1 MTLPDQNNRLAA
13 LEAENKQ
20 LKEEVERVR
29 LSERRFLDA
38 LRLSPMAMCH
48 HDRDLRYTW
57 LYNGHMG
64 FVQDDVIGLT
74 DWDILDKDLADRMGT
89 IKRRVLETGR
99 GERVEMPTVAGDEN
113 SEYFDL
119 VVEPLKDEATGD
131 IVGLSCS
138 GIDVTQ
144 DRRRR
149 EAYKAS
155 EENLRFIFNASPM
168 PIVVVEQHDDRV
180 LFFNRAAQAVFNLE
194 NNQKIFD
201 ELDLPADV
209 RQNLIDQQGI
219 EDYKLSFSNP
229 ARETLVLTLSC
240 TPIFYDGL
248 SAFLCTFHNLTKE
261 VHYQRQLEEAK
272 EKAELA
278 SLAKSQFLA
287 AASHD
292 LRQPLH
298 AIGLLL
304 GVLEQHIPGPEGLQ
318 VLERV
323 MTSLE
328 TMNELFSGILDISK
342 LDANA
347 VPVRLEPVN
356 VARCFEVLEDEFAPI
371 AARKGLQLVFVK
383 SSLWIL
389 SDPLQFDRILR
400 NLIANAVRYTQS
412 GRILVGARRKGER
425 LRICVL
431 DTGIGIEEKDYE
443 IIFQEFRQLG
453 NRERDRRKGLGLG
466 LAICERVAKL
476 LKTKIQLTSVLGKG
490 SMFSFD
496 VETCEVDESERANSS
511 RAGGSVLQG
520 KRILFIEDEIDVQT
534 ATKYMLEAWG
544 CVTLL
549 AATEQ
554 EALEF
559 CKQVDQR
566 LPFDAIVA
574 DYRLRGE
581 ETGLDVIL
589 SLRRKLGVNT
599 PSIVLSGET
608 AASLIRKLEMQNVP
622 LLTKPVMPADLRE
635 ALSNLVT

>member
-13 LEAENKQ
+13 LEAENKR
-20 LKEEVERVR
+20 LKEEVERAR

-219 EDYKLSFSNP
+219 EDYKLSFCN
-229 ARETLVLTLSC
+229 RTGEILVLTLSC

-356 VARCFEVLEDEFAPI
+356 VARCFESLEDEFAPI
-371 AARKGLQLVFVK
+371 AASKGLKLVFVK

-412 GRILVGARRKGER
+412 GRILVGARREGER

-431 DTGIGIEEKDYE
+431 DTGIGIEEKDHE
-443 IIFQEFRQLG
+443 IIFQEFRQIG

-496 VETCEVDESERANSS
+496 VQTCEVKESERANTS

-544 CVTLL
+544 CVTFL

-559 CKQVDQR
+559 CTQVDQG

-574 DYRLRGE
+574 DFRLRGE

-589 SLRRKLGVNT
+589 SLRRKLGVNV
-599 PSIVLSGET
+599 PAIVLSGET
-608 AASLIRKLEMQNVP
+608 AASLIRKLEIQNVP
-622 LLTKPVMPADLRE
+622 LLTKPVMPANLRE
-635 ALSNLVT
+635 ALNNLVT

>member
-1 MTLPDQNNRLAA
+1 M
-13 LEAENKQ
+13 
-20 LKEEVERVR
+20 R

-74 DWDILDKDLADRMGT
+74 DWDILDKNLADRMGV
-89 IKRRVLETGR
+89 IKRRVLETGV

-131 IVGLSCS
+131 VVGLSCS

-168 PIVVVEQHDDRV
+168 PVVVVEQQEDRA
-180 LFFNRAAQAVFNLE
+180 LFFNQAAQAVFNLE

-201 ELDLPADV
+201 ELDLPTDV
-209 RQNLIDQQGI
+209 RQNLVDHQGI
-219 EDYKLSFSNP
+219 DDYKLIFCNQ
-229 ARETLVLTLSC
+229 AGETLILTLSC
-240 TPIFYDGL
+240 TPIFYDGM

-261 VHYQRQLEEAK
+261 VHYQHELEEAK

-347 VPVRLEPVN
+347 VPVKLEPVN
-356 VARCFEVLEDEFAPI
+356 LARCFEALEDEFAPI
-371 AARKGLQLVFVK
+371 AAHKGLKLVFVK
-383 SSLWIL
+383 SSLWVL

-400 NLIANAVRYTQS
+400 NLIANAVRYTQK
-412 GRILVGARRKGER
+412 GRILVGIRRKGEH
-425 LRICVL
+425 LSICVL

-443 IIFQEFRQLG
+443 IIFQEFRQIG
-453 NRERDRRKGLGLG
+453 NRGRDRRKGLGLG

-476 LKTKIQLTSVLGKG
+476 LNTKIQLTSALGKG
-490 SMFSFD
+490 SVFSFEVQTCD
-496 VETCEVDESERANSS
+496 VQENETLNSS
-511 RAGGSVLQG
+511 RAVRSVLKG
-520 KRILFIEDEIDVQT
+520 KRILFIEDEIDVQM

-544 CVTLL
+544 CVALL
-549 AATEQ
+549 AATGQ
-554 EALEF
+554 EALEL
-559 CKQVDQR
+559 CRQPENG

-574 DYRLRGE
+574 DYRLRGQ

-589 SLRRKLGVNT
+589 SVRRKLGVNV
-599 PSIVLSGET
+599 PSIVLSGDA
-608 AASLIRKLEMQNVP
+608 AASLICKLEIQNVP
-622 LLTKPVMPADLRE
+622 LLTKPVMPADLKE
-635 ALSNLVT
+635 VLSSLVN